1 MNKALINWWQ
11 GGASIDSDYQAWL
24 TQIIA
29 DGGTEPSA
37 SVKTAQN
44 ALVVALKANSLWTR
58 MKAGWFL
65 HAGDVT
71 TCRRNIASPSTF
83 RLTIVGTT
91 PTFSEGN
98 GCKSADATSCFN
110 TTYASNQYAGIQ
122 TDLTTFAYISDSSNP
137 SSSGDLCGAR
147 SNTDFTLFR
156 ITPKSAAAAA
166 THTRFEG
173 SGVAHTNATMKGFY
187 CDTYDGTNRVFYKS
201 GVKTAASMT
210 PTAPNIAAPFGLLAR
225 NSNGGS
231 GFTISSPLPYFVS
244 YFFMF
249 NRFTDSDESTLRG
262 LLTTYN
268 TSAGLP

>member
-1 MNKALINWWQ
+1 MNKALINWWA

-24 TQIIA
+24 TQIVA
-29 DGGTEPSA
+29 DGGTQPSA

-44 ALVVALKANSLWTR
+44 ALVVGLKAASLWTR

-110 TTYASNQYAGIQ
+110 TTYASNQYAGIE
-122 TDLTTFAYISDSSNP
+122 TDITHASYVSDSSNP
-137 SSSGDLCGAR
+137 SGSGAIHGAR
-147 SNTDFTLFR
+147 TNTDFTTFLL
-156 ITPKSAAAAA
+156 TPKAAAAVGQLQRYEA
-166 THTRFEG
+166 SANNF
-173 SGVAHTNATMKGFY
+173 TNNTMKGFY
-187 CDTYDGTNRVFYKS
+187 VDTHDGTNRVIYKD
-201 GVKTAASMT
+201 GVKTSGAIA
-210 PTAPNIAAPFGLLAR
+210 PTAPNIAAPHGLLAR
-225 NSNGGS
+225 NSNGAS
-231 GFTISSPLPYFVS
+231 GFTISSPFPYYCAYHFK
-244 YFFMF
+244 F
-249 NRFTDSDESTLRG
+249 NRFTDGDESTLRG

-268 TSAGLP
+268 TAVGLP